1 MCPVGCLPTFAACNS
16 VASAVVHP
24 SGAVRNAE
32 VCLAEVAL
40 PANRWSKRQ
49 LGTSL
54 LDAIYLELHALAEM
68 TAVTETGS

>member
-24 SGAVRNAE
+24 SGACATQKFAWPRSHYRRTAGVSVN
-32 VCLAEVAL
+32 
-40 PANRWSKRQ
+40 
-49 LGTSL
+49 LGHHSSTR
-54 LDAIYLELHALAEM
+54 YLELHALAEM

>member
-24 SGAVRNAE
+24 SGACATQKFAWPRSRYRRTAG
-32 VCLAEVAL
+32 
-40 PANRWSKRQ
+40 SKRQ